1 MNEIA
6 TVEAKAAALHSTFHV
21 ERDYPQSPA
30 RVFRAFADKD
40 MVRRWRVEDEGCEVH
55 EFTFDF
61 RVGGHEVSRF
71 SFGGG
76 PEIRLDAEFHDIV
89 PGQRIV
95 FAYRM
100 VMGVSTFSASLTTI
114 ELTPSGTGTRLDLYR
129 TGRDARRYR
138 FRRRPRRGL
147 PPSAGETRRR
157 TRSPGLTS
165 LRLACPGDR
174 IPCRNRE
181 VPAPDYHWRATS
193 EGGSTTRFDR
203 WAPAIIG

>member
-1 MNEIA
+1 MNDIA
-6 TVEAKAAALHSTFHV
+6 TVEAKAAAALHSTFHV

-100 VMGVSTFSASLTTI
+100 VMGVSIFSASLTTI
-114 ELTPSGTGTRLDLYR
+114 DLTPSGTGTRLTYTEQVAMLDG
-129 TGRDARRYR
+129 TDSAAGREEGCRHLLGKLAAQLDRR
-138 FRRRPRRGL
+138 
-147 PPSAGETRRR
+147 
-157 TRSPGLTS
+157 
-165 LRLACPGDR
+165 D
-174 IPCRNRE
+174 
-181 VPAPDYHWRATS
+181 
-193 EGGSTTRFDR
+193 
-203 WAPAIIG
+203 